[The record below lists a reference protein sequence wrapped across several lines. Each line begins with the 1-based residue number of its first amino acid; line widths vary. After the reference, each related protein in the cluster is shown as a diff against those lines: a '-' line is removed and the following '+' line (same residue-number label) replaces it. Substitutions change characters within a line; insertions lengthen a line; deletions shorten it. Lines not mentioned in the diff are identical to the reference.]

1 MKGGKMA
8 NLVIT
13 TGNEVP
19 GKKVV
24 EILGVVRGSTVRA
37 RNIGRDIGAGFKNI
51 LGGEIKTYTD
61 MTAQARDEAY
71 NRMVN
76 SAIEL
81 KADAIIGVRFM
92 TSMVMQGASEMLAY
106 GTAVKLK

>member
-1 MKGGKMA
+1 MDII
-8 NLVIT
+8 IT

-19 GKKVV
+19 GKSVK

-37 RNIGRDIGAGFKNI
+37 RNVARDIGAGFKNI
-51 LGGEIKTYTD
+51 IGGEIKTYTE
-61 MTAQARDEAY
+61 MTNHSRDEAY

-76 SAIEL
+76 SAIE
-81 KADAIIGVRFM
+81 KGADAIIGVRFM

>member
-1 MKGGKMA
+1 MKEII
-8 NLVIT
+8 IT
-13 TGNEVP
+13 TGNEIP

-24 EILGVVRGSTVRA
+24 KILKVVRGSTVRA
-37 RNIGRDIGAGFKNI
+37 RNIGRDIGAGLKNLI
-51 LGGEIKTYTD
+51 GGEIKTYTE
-61 MTAQARDEAY
+61 MTANSRDESF

-76 SAIEL
+76 QAIDL
-81 KADAIIGVRFM
+81 NADAIIGVRFM

>member
-1 MKGGKMA
+1 MDMI
-8 NLVIT
+8 IT

-19 GKKVV
+19 GKSVK

-37 RNIGRDIGAGFKNI
+37 RNVARDIGAGFKNI
-51 LGGEIKTYTD
+51 IGGEIKTYTE
-61 MTAQARDEAY
+61 MTSHSRDEAY

-76 SAIEL
+76 AAVE
-81 KADAIIGVRFM
+81 KGADAVIGVRFM
-92 TSMVMQGASEMLAY
+92 TSMVMAGASEMLAY